1 MNLVCGI
8 VPQSIVGVIC
18 VEKLGVIVGPSVAQL
33 VEHGACNARVVG
45 SIPGTTHT

>member
-1 MNLVCGI
+1 MT
-8 VPQSIVGVIC
+8 SGVYIT
-18 VEKLGVIVGPSVAQL
+18 VTSGGYITVTSGPSVAQL

>member
-1 MNLVCGI
+1 MVIDGRKEFETD
-8 VPQSIVGVIC
+8 VGAGKQC
-18 VEKLGVIVGPSVAQL
+18 DGTESGPSVAQL